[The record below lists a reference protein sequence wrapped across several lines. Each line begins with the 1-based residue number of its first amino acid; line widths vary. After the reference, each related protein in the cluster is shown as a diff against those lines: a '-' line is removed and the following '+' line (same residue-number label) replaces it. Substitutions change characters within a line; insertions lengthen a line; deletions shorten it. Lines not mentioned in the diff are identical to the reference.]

1 MKEVW
6 VVERRSL
13 LVGLC
18 ALVASAALQGCR
30 KEEQDRVLYFDK
42 GTYLGKPDE
51 PLTDEQVE
59 ALRQRASGQV
69 M

>member
-1 MKEVW
+1 M
-6 VVERRSL
+6 VERRSL

-18 ALVASAALQGCR
+18 ALVAGAALQGCR
-30 KEEQDRVLYFDK
+30 KEEQDRVLFFDK

-51 PLTDEQVE
+51 PLTDQQID
-59 ALRQRASGQV
+59 ALRRRASDQV